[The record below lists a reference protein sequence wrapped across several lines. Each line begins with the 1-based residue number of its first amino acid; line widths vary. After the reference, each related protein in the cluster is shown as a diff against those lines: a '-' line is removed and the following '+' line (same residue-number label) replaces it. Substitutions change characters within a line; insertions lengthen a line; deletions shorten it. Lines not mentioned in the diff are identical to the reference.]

1 MCLDPESDELS
12 HWRPDSEC
20 CPATFSLLSS
30 QLPKGMTEVI
40 TVPIF
45 HPQRRH
51 LPSSF
56 LVGGEEV
63 SGFLQEQRKQHSS
76 GIKSLGPWAIC
87 VITQSFSFLICKM
100 GSHYHH
106 SFVVSMKGNNDCGTL
121 FTWYAPKACH
131 FMIFKFWILPP
142 HHPPSKAG
150 PRTT

>member
-100 GSHYHH
+100 GSYYHH